1 VRPPLPA
8 LRLGIA
14 LALALPAAA
23 RAIDWNAA
31 AGVEVP
37 EVVTAD
43 PDGETRT
50 TNVWM
55 VVVDGEGYLRTG
67 DTRWFAN
74 LERDPDLVLRVEGTE
89 HPLRAFFV
97 TDAPLRGRVIQA
109 FRDKYG
115 WEDRLLGVFGD
126 DADARIIR
134 LDPRTESQP
143 EPKEHR

>member
-1 VRPPLPA
+1 VRPSPPA
-8 LRLGIA
+8 LRLAVA
-14 LALALPAAA
+14 LALALPATA

-31 AGVEVP
+31 APVEVI

-50 TNVWM
+50 TKVWL

-67 DTRWFAN
+67 DTRWFGN
-74 LERDPDLVLRVEGTE
+74 LERDPGLLLRVEGTE

-97 TDAPLRGRVIQA
+97 TDPPLRGRVIQA

-115 WEDRLLGVFGD
+115 WEDRLLGLFGD

-134 LDPRTESQP
+134 LDPRTESQL